1 MTTLNIKIISTYFI
15 ENEIRQTLVRI
26 NRHFVKYRPFEAV
39 FLYAALENFDCYL
52 AGGLY
57 YNHNQTRPLNGL
69 VLESVNVIT
78 KLDRMRSLL
87 LSRGCS
93 TYA

>member
-1 MTTLNIKIISTYFI
+1 M
-15 ENEIRQTLVRI
+15 IRLLVRI

-69 VLESVNVIT
+69 VLESVNSYYHVSPHA
-78 KLDRMRSLL
+78 LAFAFARL
-87 LSRGCS
+87 
-93 TYA
+93 